1 MPDRDSQPD
10 EPLIEPLTPRERD
23 ILGLLA
29 QGHSAPEIAAQL
41 TLAVNTVKWYVRQLY
56 SKLGVNRKRQAI
68 TRAEQ
73 LGLLSPPATALPA
86 APPPTPPTN
95 NLPVQVTRFF
105 GREEELAQLVQ
116 RLDEHR
122 LVTLTGSGGVGKTR
136 LSLEAAGQVVSA
148 FADGVWLVELAPV
161 TDPGLV
167 PQQVATVLGVRETPG
182 HTTLESLLTFLR
194 DRQVLLVLDNC
205 EHLLGA
211 CAQLAEALLRACP
224 GLKVLAS
231 SREPL
236 AITGEAVYGVRSL
249 SFPNPEHLP
258 PLAQLVEYTAVKLF
272 IDRARLVVPDY
283 QATEQNAA
291 ALARICQRLDGIP
304 LAIEM
309 AAARVNV
316 LSTTSLAERLEDA
329 FRVLTG
335 GSRTALPRQQTLRAM
350 IDWSYELLS
359 DAERRLFQ
367 RLAVFAG
374 GCRLDAAEVVCS
386 DDGPD
391 PEAALDRTPPA
402 PNAPRLGQ
410 ADILDLLS
418 SLVSKSMVIAER
430 RGGQA
435 TRYRLLE
442 TMRQYAREKLH
453 QAGESQPRHARH
465 LRFFVQLAL
474 EAEPELRG
482 PQQLTWLDRLEH
494 ELDNIWAALA
504 YSQDSRV
511 SPEAALGLRLAVAL
525 RRFWWLRG
533 HERET
538 YAWLAAA
545 LARPSG
551 LASSLERSLARAE
564 ALQAAAAMYFVAPEI
579 APARA
584 MAEESVAIFLEAGP
598 AGRRGL
604 AYALITLGDLSHL
617 LDDFAPKLTL
627 LTESVAILRDLDD
640 KWGLAWALHK
650 LAATL
655 DPLVNY
661 QPRRGQGAPAPLPTR
676 PPAARNDHTA
686 ERALFEESLAIFRAL
701 GDRWGQNM
709 NLTSLA
715 QLYFCW
721 GQRPVGR
728 AILEDLLPALR
739 AFGDWAGVASGLGQL
754 GRDALAQDDLERA
767 ARLFDEWLR
776 VRRRLNPDDENG
788 VALLLQAELAR
799 RQGDYDRALQL
810 MAGVLAGFQKLGNR
824 DFIAAVLDGQ
834 GRVARSQGDP
844 AQAHARQREAL
855 RMRREAG
862 HPINLAH
869 SFHAL
874 ALLAAAPTGQPE
886 RAARLLGAAQ
896 PYQAALYAYWATLP
910 IWRAEHEQGLAAV
923 RAALGK
929 GPAKKLMLE
938 GEALTLAQAYA
949 YALDGEATGPG
960 ED

>member
-1 MPDRDSQPD
+1 MSGSDSQPAG
-10 EPLIEPLTPRERD
+10 PLIEPLTRRERD
-23 ILGLLA
+23 ILALLA
-29 QGHSAPEIAAQL
+29 QGHSAPEIAEQL
-41 TLAVNTVKWYVRQLY
+41 TLAVSSVKWYVRQLY

-68 TRAEQ
+68 TRAGQ
-73 LGLLSPPATALPA
+73 LGLLDLPA
-86 APPPTPPTN
+86 AAAPPLVAAPSPPQPTH

-116 RLDEHR
+116 RLGEQR

-136 LSLEAAGQVVSA
+136 LSLEAAGQVVSD
-148 FADGVWLVELAPV
+148 FSDGVWLVELAPL

-167 PQQVATVLGVRETPG
+167 PQHVAAVLGVRETPG
-182 HTTLESLLTFLR
+182 RSMLDSLLTFLR

-249 SFPNPEHLP
+249 PFPDPDQLP
-258 PLAQLVEYTAVKLF
+258 PLEQLVEYTAVKLF

-283 QATEQNAA
+283 QATTQNVA
-291 ALARICQRLDGIP
+291 ALASICQRLDGIP

-335 GSRTALPRQQTLRAM
+335 GNRTALPRQQTLRAM

-359 DAERRLFQ
+359 ETERRLFA
-367 RLAVFAG
+367 RLSVFAG
-374 GCRLDAAEVVCS
+374 GCRLDAAEAICS
-386 DDGPD
+386 DDGPEVE
-391 PEAALDRTPPA
+391 EAPRGTPPA
-402 PNAPRLGQ
+402 PNAPTIGQ

-418 SLVSKSMVIAER
+418 SLISKSMVLSER
-430 RGGQA
+430 RGGKE
-435 TRYRLLE
+435 TRYRMLE

-453 QAGESQPRHARH
+453 LAGESQRLRSRH
-465 LRFFVQLAL
+465 LRFFGQLAL
-474 EAEPELRG
+474 EAEPQLRG
-482 PQQLTWLDRLEH
+482 SQQLIWLDRLEH
-494 ELDNIWAALA
+494 DLDNIWAALA
-504 YSQDSRV
+504 YSQSSRV
-511 SPEAALGLRLAVAL
+511 SAEAAAGLRLAVAL
-525 RRFWWLRG
+525 SRFWWLRG

-545 LARPSG
+545 LARPS
-551 LASSLERSLARAE
+551 APERSLARAE
-564 ALQAAAAMYFVAPEI
+564 ALQTAAAMYFVAPDI

-584 MAEESVAIFLEAGP
+584 MAEESVALFLEAGP

-627 LTESVAILRDLDD
+627 LTESVSILRDLDD

-661 QPRRGQGAPAPLPTR
+661 QPRRAPGAPAPLPTL

-686 ERALFEESLAIFRAL
+686 ERALFEESLALFRAL
-701 GDRWGQNM
+701 GDRWGQNV
-709 NLTSLA
+709 NLTMLA

-728 AILEDLLPALR
+728 AILEELLPELR
-739 AFGDWAGVASGLGQL
+739 ALGDLASVAGSLGQL

-767 ARLFDEWLR
+767 GQLFDEWLR

-799 RQGDYDRALQL
+799 RQGDYDRALAL

-834 GRVARSQGDP
+834 GRVARSRGDP
-844 AQAHARQREAL
+844 ARALALQQEAL

-874 ALLAAAPTGQPE
+874 ALLAAEQTGQAG

-896 PYQAALYAYWATLP
+896 PYQSALYAYWATPP

-923 RAALGK
+923 RAQLGRAR
-929 GPAKKLMLE
+929 AKKLMLE
-938 GEALTLAQAYA
+938 GEALTLEQAYA
-949 YALDGEATGPG
+949 YALDAEAASPAEG
-960 ED
+960 